1 MRPGEPLKSVRVGGQ
16 SPGGGPLNRGFLGV
30 NDGTR
35 TRDILDHN
43 QVLYQLSYA
52 HHDCHFSA
60 MSAPPGKRHERPSD
74 EECTCFYEP
83 F

>member
-1 MRPGEPLKSVRVGGQ
+1 MRLTVVPL
-16 SPGGGPLNRGFLGV
+16 SPNETGSPSPTRTLLTGV

-74 EECTCFYEP
+74 EECTCFYELI
-83 F
+83 

>member
-1 MRPGEPLKSVRVGGQ
+1 MTRTLPT
-16 SPGGGPLNRGFLGV
+16 GV

-74 EECTCFYEP
+74 EECTCFYELI
-83 F
+83 